1 MPAAAVIR
9 EGQALSEL
17 TGRIGFVDCLI
28 FYFLNLKRN
37 FKIFFNTIKL
47 RVIFKKVKFYVEE

>member
-9 EGQALSEL
+9 EGQALSGI

-28 FYFLNLKRN
+28 NYLINVKSN
-37 FKIFFNTIKL
+37 FKTFFKTVKL
-47 RVIFKKVKFYVEE
+47 RVIIKKVEFYV